1 MLLHFRF
8 KERGHASKCT
18 LGVVVWKCNAANLTL
33 TSAKWNFQAVLCMSC
48 FYFLMLDLTV
58 LQFKYLISYQ
68 GKDLGN
74 TKASLCRMWANQ
86 FDFIGKTWVISSLL
100 TTVNYMFHF
109 IFPPSEICFFFNT
122 SIKYYLLCYLL
133 LTQNCLTIRA
143 IKVLSNCKSHLP
155 KHFSFHKHTEV
166 KLGFSILAKH
176 TLTCRPEKPGI
187 KLPTLWLAEN
197 LPYQV
202 SHIRASFPTFI
213 YFLYASLLLW
223 RL

>member
-1 MLLHFRF
+1 MSNFLITYNSKLHVPLYF
-8 KERGHASKCT
+8 SP
-18 LGVVVWKCNAANLTL
+18 VWN
-33 TSAKWNFQAVLCMSC
+33 M
-48 FYFLMLDLTV
+48 
-58 LQFKYLISYQ
+58 
-68 GKDLGN
+68 
-74 TKASLCRMWANQ
+74 
-86 FDFIGKTWVISSLL
+86 
-100 TTVNYMFHF
+100 
-109 IFPPSEICFFFNT
+109 FFFNT

-155 KHFSFHKHTEV
+155 KHFSFHKRTEV

-223 RL
+223 RLKKAGGGKNRCWSQMAFLHITKIMKHTRGHAWLCKSDYQCSNRSWYDKATHAPRRKMN